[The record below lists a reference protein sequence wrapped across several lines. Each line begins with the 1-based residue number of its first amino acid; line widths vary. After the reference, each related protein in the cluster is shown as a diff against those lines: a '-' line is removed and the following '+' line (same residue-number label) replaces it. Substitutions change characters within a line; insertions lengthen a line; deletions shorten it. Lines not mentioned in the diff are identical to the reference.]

1 MNKIIAIILIL
12 APFIGYSQVD
22 WENPKGAIKS
32 EEIVI
37 EKDKQIVL
45 PSVSRRFTSITI
57 DPLSL
62 DTAVTT
68 YMPKEIKVELPKI
81 PVKLRPKT
89 MKTEPLNKTYW
100 GNFKVG
106 YGSYVSPYFKADVAS
121 KRSDEYALALH
132 FKHFSSKNG
141 PVDGENSG
149 LSNTDAFISGK
160 VFLNSA
166 TLGARVGGKF
176 DTYHLYG
183 YGANPVPEAQD
194 IRQRLSNYSIGL
206 SLTDNDKNDD
216 FFYTLNGGADFFQA
230 KDLTWKE
237 TDLFADFNSS
247 VNITNELHLNFLGS
261 LHAANQ
267 DKDVFGI
274 KNNRLFYSVKPIG
287 VYTYDGFTFELGAGL
302 YGTKDSINLYNHKM
316 YITPH
321 LVARYNF
328 AAGHMVSGGL
338 IGDVVWK
345 SARNQFDKNPYLGAT
360 TVINNEV
367 KPIDIFIEANGKLAP
382 KVDYTFE
389 YHTQVYNVYGQFIN
403 NTGDQSTFYLDYQT
417 TNNLIHSFKGQ
428 LDFISSKNL
437 LLSLH
442 GKYNVFSFDLIQQP
456 YHVPQV
462 DVGLKANFRANEKI
476 DLELAFTY
484 LDGIYALDLNSLP
497 NSEVKLN
504 SILDLNISGNYKI
517 NSSFGAFIKM
527 QNIIGNQYQYF
538 YNYPTKGFQFL
549 AGLSFTL

>member
-106 YGSYVSPYFKADVAS
+106 YGSYVSPYLKADVAS

-132 FKHFSSKNG
+132 IKHFSSKNG

-183 YGANPVPEAQD
+183 YGANPIPEAQD

-287 VYTYDGFTFELGAGL
+287 IYTYDAFTFELGAGL
-302 YGTKDSINLYNHKM
+302 YGTKDSINLYNYKM

-338 IGDVVWK
+338 TGDVVWK

-382 KVDYTFE
+382 KVDYAIE